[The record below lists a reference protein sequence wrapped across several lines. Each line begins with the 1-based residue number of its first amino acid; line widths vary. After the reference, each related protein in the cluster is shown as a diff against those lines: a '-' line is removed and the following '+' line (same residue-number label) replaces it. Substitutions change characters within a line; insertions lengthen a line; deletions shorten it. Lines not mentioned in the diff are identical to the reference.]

1 MKFGKSIGSQ
11 QEGHA
16 DLHYLDYKLL
26 KKKIKD
32 VVARLQS
39 SELAE
44 ALTANS
50 EFEEVL
56 AAEIGRVNQ
65 CFSVRQREL
74 LDRTAGMSEEL
85 QKPQQERVKGAAG
98 GSAVAPRDALRHLVD
113 ILQEVDQL
121 RKYAVWNAVGLVKIL
136 KKRRKQTSFGIE
148 DSAAER
154 VGWLSRQNFFSG
166 SDFAELHASIESLGQ
181 MLVISEIVPEG
192 ALHSSKEAQA
202 QCPICLDTIS
212 DMVEL
217 SCQHRF
223 CWKCFVLGPIAFQP
237 GEYRITQCPICRKE
251 TREARCPFARGRPG
265 PSLLRP
271 NAAESGGRS
280 DALLAHL
287 LWGEGGR
294 CTGGRC
300 GQGSD
305 PGNGA
310 GGRGCW
316 RAREGVAGG
325 LQYMAKQCASYIV
338 MVERLQ
344 IPGADAAASGDFF
357 DTLPSQAFQ
366 DKPLQ
371 AAQKLQWLQL
381 AFTGDPFALDDN
393 MYCSLCSEP
402 LMMEAVVTT
411 PCKHHFHRVCINRVD
426 TPECP
431 LCSKALPFSW
441 FLPND
446 HPCAEHGFRTVTPRS
461 YQPYFAGGPS
471 KGSCGYPL
479 QHPPPAQLYSATGTM
494 RSFLHRLIPTGSGV
508 AEEDDEEEP
517 ASPQAPVE
525 ELRED
530 ESSSDSN
537 SEERGR
543 GGALRGAAPF
553 PAWYQ
558 ASSGVCVQRSGS
570 HQALGPPSRS
580 VGWPGGPELAR
591 QEWSAAGVRTTG
603 AIQKLNSSLH
613 FSVIIRRVVA
623 GRSERPSQGAAEAVF
638 HSSMS
643 GICFSCTGLLSCG
656 TSSTD
661 LVYKRRRFYGCAVLL
676 DVLVFGCCMRQT
688 ACCSC

>member
-251 TREARCPFARGRPG
+251 TREEQEGALSPAAAQGPACSDRMQPSQEGVLTRFLHTYFGGKGADAQGGDVDKARIQGMELEEEDVG
-265 PSLLRP
+265 ELVKV
-271 NAAESGGRS
+271 
-280 DALLAHL
+280 LLADCST
-287 LWGEGGR
+287 WP
-294 CTGGRC
+294 
-300 GQGSD
+300 S
-305 PGNGA
+305 
-310 GGRGCW
+310 
-316 RAREGVAGG
+316 
-325 LQYMAKQCASYIV
+325 S
-338 MVERLQ
+338 
-344 IPGADAAASGDFF
+344 ADAAASGDFF

-537 SEERGR
+537 SEEEEEEELCEAPLRFRRGTR
-543 GGALRGAAPF
+543 PPPVYACSAVGRIKLLDRRRWDGQVARNWHGK
-553 PAWYQ
+553 
-558 ASSGVCVQRSGS
+558 SGQ
-570 HQALGPPSRS
+570 Q
-580 VGWPGGPELAR
+580 
-591 QEWSAAGVRTTG
+591 Q
-603 AIQKLNSSLH
+603 
-613 FSVIIRRVVA
+613 
-623 GRSERPSQGAAEAVF
+623 AAERADDRGNPKVELF
-638 HSSMS
+638 
-643 GICFSCTGLLSCG
+643 TAL
-656 TSSTD
+656 
-661 LVYKRRRFYGCAVLL
+661 
-676 DVLVFGCCMRQT
+676 FGDHT
-688 ACCSC
+688 